1 MVLRVVEMSNL
12 LSAGLTFLA
21 VSFFSSL
28 NNMEVAIAVPRTN
41 KLLGY
46 VIGPF

>member
-1 MVLRVVEMSNL
+1 MVLGLVEMLNVL
-12 LSAGLTFLA
+12 GAGLTFLV

-28 NNMEVAIAVPRTN
+28 NNMEVAIAVLRTN

-46 VIGPF
+46 AIGPF